1 LNGKTPFIG
10 IYIFKGF
17 LISFW
22 YFFIFCFN
30 SINDINIVTI
40 TIIKTNIIMTIVIM
54 INIILNIN
62 IIMISIRFEM
72 LNDIIIIGKLD
83 FHLLFL
89 LIFRLLLFV
98 LN

>member
-1 LNGKTPFIG
+1 
-10 IYIFKGF
+10 
-17 LISFW
+17 
-22 YFFIFCFN
+22 
-30 SINDINIVTI
+30 
-40 TIIKTNIIMTIVIM
+40 M